1 MMIMMI
7 MTIMMMMMIITIIII
22 NIDYLVY
29 IMIIYET
36 WLNLCLSE
44 EKSTAGPHVLSPTSE
59 TFVWSAAGA
68 SHRDT
73 WRPDLEDAEFSDF
86 DLFWNEISMYT
97 DVQSIEFSMKWFEM
111 SM

>member
-1 MMIMMI
+1 MIFVIMIIYIYIHMMIMMI
-7 MTIMMMMMIITIIII
+7 MTIMMMMMINIIIIIII

-59 TFVWSAAGA
+59 TFV
-68 SHRDT
+68 
-73 WRPDLEDAEFSDF
+73 
-86 DLFWNEISMYT
+86 
-97 DVQSIEFSMKWFEM
+97 
-111 SM
+111 

>member
-1 MMIMMI
+1 MIFVIMIIYIYIHMMIMMI
-7 MTIMMMMMIITIIII
+7 MTIMMMMMINIIIII

-59 TFVWSAAGA
+59 TFV
-68 SHRDT
+68 
-73 WRPDLEDAEFSDF
+73 
-86 DLFWNEISMYT
+86 
-97 DVQSIEFSMKWFEM
+97 
-111 SM
+111 

>member
-7 MTIMMMMMIITIIII
+7 MTIMMMMMINIIIII

-59 TFVWSAAGA
+59 TFV
-68 SHRDT
+68 
-73 WRPDLEDAEFSDF
+73 
-86 DLFWNEISMYT
+86 
-97 DVQSIEFSMKWFEM
+97 
-111 SM
+111 